1 MPVLAFDFDGVLC
14 NSVDECMLSSLSAN
28 NAIEGEGKKALMSI
42 EDVSPLFKDA
52 FREWRYLVRP
62 AKEYDALCRA
72 ISHGDAIESNFNLF
86 KQDECRLSEFESEFF
101 RCRNEWRL
109 SNPEDWF
116 GIHSEYP
123 NFQDSWSALHALG
136 EMRIVTNKD
145 LASVMA
151 FNERW
156 QLNLEDDWIW
166 SKERQSS
173 KAEAVLRIA
182 NELEISASE
191 VYFIDDD
198 PKYLEE
204 VSETGAAT
212 YWASW
217 GYTPVYSISQ
227 PIETRTASSL
237 ADFCQKVKQSLG
249 HGVK

>member
-1 MPVLAFDFDGVLC
+1 MPVLALDFDGVLC
-14 NSVDECMLSSLSAN
+14 NSVNECMLSALSAH
-28 NAIEGEGKKALMSI
+28 NAIEGEGKKVFMSI

-52 FREWRYLVRP
+52 FKEWRYLVRP

-72 ISHGDAIESNFNLF
+72 ISHGDAIESHFSLF
-86 KQDECRLSEFESEFF
+86 KQDERRLSEFETEFF
-101 RCRNEWRL
+101 RFRNEWRS

-116 GIHSEYP
+116 GMHSEYP
-123 NFQDSWSALHALG
+123 NFQDSWAALHALG
-136 EMRIVTNKD
+136 EIRIVTNKD

-173 KAEAVLRIA
+173 KSEAVLRIA

-191 VYFIDDD
+191 VHFIDDD

-204 VSETGAAT
+204 VSKTGAAT

-217 GYTPVYSISQ
+217 GYAPENSFRQ
-227 PIETRTASSL
+227 PNGSCTASSL
-237 ADFCQKVKQSLG
+237 GDFCQKVNQSRG
-249 HGVK
+249 HDVK

>member
-14 NSVDECMLSSLSAN
+14 NSVDECMQTTLGALSAM
-28 NAIEGEGKKALMSI
+28 EGKGMNSLRRFEEATPS
-42 EDVSPLFKDA
+42 FKDA
-52 FREWRYLVRP
+52 FRKWRHLVRP
-62 AKEYDALCRA
+62 AKEYDALYRA
-72 ISHGDAIESNFNLF
+72 ISHGDAIESHFNLF
-86 KQDECRLSEFESEFF
+86 KQDECRLSEFETEFF
-101 RCRNEWRL
+101 RFRNEWRL

-116 GIHSEYP
+116 GMHSEYP

-173 KAEAVLRIA
+173 KAEAVLGIA

-191 VYFIDDD
+191 VHFIDDD

-217 GYTPVYSISQ
+217 GYAPAHSLRQ
-227 PIETRTASSL
+227 PNGSRKASSL
-237 ADFCQKVKQSLG
+237 GDFCLKVNQSQG
-249 HGVK
+249 HDVK